1 MKDLLYIDDL
11 RTPCNYIQNHYNVII
26 ARTFKDAINELNKRK
41 YKVIDLDHDLG
52 EEKTGYDICKY
63 IVENNIKITRAYIHS
78 SNPVGRFNMYQLLHR
93 YCKCDIIPY

>member
-1 MKDLLYIDDL
+1 MKKLLYIDDL
-11 RTPCNYIQNHYNVII
+11 RTPCTYIQNHYKVTIT
-26 ARTFKDAINELNKRK
+26 RSYQEAINLLEDFTI
-41 YKVIDLDHDLG
+41 IDLDHDLG

-63 IVENNIKITRAYIHS
+63 IVENNIKITRVYIHS

>member
-11 RTPCNYIQNHYNVII
+11 RTPCNYIQNHYNIII

-63 IVENNIKITRAYIHS
+63 IIENDIKITRVYIHS

>member
-11 RTPCNYIQNHYNVII
+11 RTPCNYIQNHYNII
-26 ARTFKDAINELNKRK
+26 IVRTFKDAINELNKRK

-63 IVENNIKITRAYIHS
+63 IIENDIKITRVYIHS

>member
-63 IVENNIKITRAYIHS
+63 IIENDIKITRVYIHS
-78 SNPVGRFNMYQLLHR
+78 NNHVGRFNMYQLLHR

>member
-63 IVENNIKITRAYIHS
+63 IIENDIKITRVYIHS

>member
-1 MKDLLYIDDL
+1 MKKLLYIDDL
-11 RTPCNYIQNHYNVII
+11 RTPCNYIQNHYNIVI

-63 IVENNIKITRAYIHS
+63 IVENNIKITRVYIHS

>member
-11 RTPCNYIQNHYNVII
+11 RTPCNYIQNHYKVTI
-26 ARTFKDAINELNKRK
+26 ARSYQEAVDLLKDFTI
-41 YKVIDLDHDLG
+41 IDLDHDLG

-63 IVENNIKITRAYIHS
+63 IVENNIKITRVYIHS

>member
-1 MKDLLYIDDL
+1 MLSI
-11 RTPCNYIQNHYNVII
+11 NII
-26 ARTFKDAINELNKRK
+26 CIGKIKESFFKDAINELNKRK

-63 IVENNIKITRAYIHS
+63 IIENDIKITRVYIHS